1 VVDIGETLY
10 VTDAASWRAW
20 LEANHASKSEIWLVL
35 YTKASGK
42 PSIPY
47 GDSVDEA
54 LCFGWIDSVVK
65 KYGREGR
72 VQRFTPRRPGSRLSE
87 MNRERVR
94 RLIARGRMTQAGLD
108 AIGDALDEAFVMAGD
123 IVAAL
128 RADEAA
134 WRNFRAF
141 PESYQRIRV
150 AFVEGARSRPAMF
163 KQRLDYLVR
172 MSAQNKRFGM
182 LRD

>member
-1 VVDIGETLY
+1 VDVGETLY
-10 VTDAASWRAW
+10 VTDAAEWRAW
-20 LEANHASKSEIWLVL
+20 LEVNHRSRPEIWLVL
-35 YTKASGK
+35 HTKASGK

-65 KYGREGR
+65 KLGPESRA
-72 VQRFTPRRPGSRLSE
+72 QRFTPRRRGSKLSE
-87 MNRERVR
+87 MNRERAR
-94 RLIARGRMTQAGLD
+94 RLIAAGRMTQAGFD
-108 AIGDALDEAFVMAGD
+108 AIGDALDEPFIMPDD

-128 RADEAA
+128 RADETA
-134 WRNFRAF
+134 WRNFQAF
-141 PESYQRIRV
+141 PDSYRRIRV